1 MWQAYCDRKDS
12 ARPEGKRQMP
22 AQIAE
27 VELVHSHAP
36 DVAKSITGRPVAD
49 QFHYQKRPLV
59 AARGIV
65 TATLIVAPFWG
76 LVALAL
82 YLLI

>member
-1 MWQAYCDRKDS
+1 
-12 ARPEGKRQMP
+12 MP

-27 VELVHSHAP
+27 HELVPSHAP
-36 DVAKSITGRPVAD
+36 DVAKSTIERPVSD
-49 QFHYQKRPLV
+49 QIDFQGRPLV

-65 TATLIVAPFWG
+65 IATLIVAPFWA
-76 LVALAL
+76 LFALAL

>member
-1 MWQAYCDRKDS
+1 LH
-12 ARPEGKRQMP
+12 

-27 VELVHSHAP
+27 VELARSHAP
-36 DVAKSITGRPVAD
+36 DVAKSMTGCPVAD
-49 QFHYQKRPLV
+49 QFHYQQRPLV

-76 LVALAL
+76 LFALAL
-82 YLLI
+82 YLII

>member
-1 MWQAYCDRKDS
+1 MR
-12 ARPEGKRQMP
+12 

-27 VELVHSHAP
+27 IELARSHAP
-36 DVAKSITGRPVAD
+36 DAAKSMTGRPD
-49 QFHYQKRPLV
+49 QFQYQKRPLV

-65 TATLIVAPFWG
+65 IAILIVTPFWA
-76 LVALAL
+76 LFALAL

>member
-1 MWQAYCDRKDS
+1 
-12 ARPEGKRQMP
+12 MP

-27 VELVHSHAP
+27 LELVSSHAP
-36 DVAKSITGRPVAD
+36 DVAKSTIERPDSD
-49 QFHYQKRPLV
+49 QIDFQGRPLV

-65 TATLIVAPFWG
+65 IATLIVAPFW
-76 LVALAL
+76 AWFAFAF

>member
-1 MWQAYCDRKDS
+1 
-12 ARPEGKRQMP
+12 MP

-27 VELVHSHAP
+27 VELVRSDAP

-49 QFHYQKRPLV
+49 QFYYQKRPLV
-59 AARGIV
+59 AARGII
-65 TATLIVAPFWG
+65 TATLMVAPFWA
-76 LVALAL
+76 LFALAL

>member
-1 MWQAYCDRKDS
+1 MQ
-12 ARPEGKRQMP
+12 

-27 VELVHSHAP
+27 LELLHSHAP
-36 DVAKSITGRPVAD
+36 DVARSITGRPVAD
-49 QFHYQKRPLV
+49 QFRYQKRPLV

-65 TATLIVAPFWG
+65 TATLIVAPFWA
-76 LVALAL
+76 VFALAL